1 MKTKTS
7 ASFSTT
13 HRCNHFTS
21 TGRQCLSLA
30 VGRSGLCARHDA
42 AQAKLHARDC
52 AALLLRGAKG
62 FQNAGGINYSLGDL
76 YSLLAQDRISPR
88 RAAVLAYISSLL
100 LRTLPAIDNDPYPRA
115 TRFIDPDSE
124 TALVPIETVAET
136 ANQEPEPGSDFYSA
150 DPDEA
155 DNRSKPN

>member
-1 MKTKTS
+1 MKAKTA

-30 VGRSGLCARHDA
+30 VGRSGLCPRHA
-42 AQAKLHARDC
+42 AVQEKQEASDC
-52 AALLLRGAKG
+52 AARLLRLSTG
-62 FQNAGGINYSLGDL
+62 FQTARGINYSLGDL
-76 YSLLAQDRISPR
+76 YSLLAQGRISPR

-100 LRTLPAIDNDPYPRA
+100 LRTLPAIDKDPYPRA

-124 TALVPIETVAET
+124 TALVPIEAVTQAANEET
-136 ANQEPEPGSDFYSA
+136 ETGSDLYSA